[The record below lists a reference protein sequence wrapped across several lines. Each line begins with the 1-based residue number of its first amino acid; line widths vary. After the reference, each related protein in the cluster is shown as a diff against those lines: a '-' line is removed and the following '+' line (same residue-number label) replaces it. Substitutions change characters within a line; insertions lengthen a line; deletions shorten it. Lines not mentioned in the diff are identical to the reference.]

1 MKYWLL
7 GKKEARPYCNH
18 LCSANRSNIRMDG
31 KGFKAT
37 HAKLEGVGE
46 AFGTRFYA
54 GSEAFSSV
62 TFCWLI
68 VGLRIAAFIFLG
80 GVSGS

>member
-1 MKYWLL
+1 MV
-7 GKKEARPYCNH
+7 
-18 LCSANRSNIRMDG
+18 

-54 GSEAFSSV
+54 GSELSLALLSV
-62 TFCWLI
+62 GYI

-80 GVSGS
+80 GLVGFAFCTNYGINNGFRWYWSHD